1 MWWLVRGVH
10 TRLVGHTLGCT
21 VVALVVLEVQ
31 EVRPHTL
38 PDKGE
43 LVLGEMPELMSVV
56 RAEVCCTWLGP

>member
-1 MWWLVRGVH
+1 M
-10 TRLVGHTLGCT
+10 
-21 VVALVVLEVQ
+21 VALVVLEVH